1 MENVIENRR
10 MFIGPDEETEYFIGT
25 PTAENIRNADWQY
38 SKTYTD
44 CLKEGI
50 ATSAEMADI
59 LRRRGIIGKDF
70 DMRVKELSQ
79 NLSKLIGDLRLST
92 NNEEK
97 SELALKVGAAREE
110 LFRWNQRLSGPMS
123 NTCEQMSD
131 DDRLQF
137 LTSALI
143 QDKKGTRIWVTYNEF
158 KTSDD
163 QVLTAKARYET
174 MLFLQGYDAD
184 FLEKTPEAS
193 AMREVEE
200 SIRAEALNELA
211 ARQAEEDAKTITEA
225 KVMEVGQSEEPT
237 VISPSTKKPVKAKK

>member
-92 NNEEK
+92 DNEEK

-143 QDKKGTRIWVTYNEF
+143 QDKKGTRIWATYDEF

-163 QVLTAKARYET
+163 QALAAKARYET

-184 FLEKTPEAS
+184 FLEKTPEAR
-193 AMREVEE
+193 ALREVEE
-200 SIRAEALNELA
+200 SIRVEALNELA
-211 ARQAEEDAKTITEA
+211 ARQAEEDAKVITEA
-225 KVMEVGQSEEPT
+225 KVMEAGQSEEPT

>member
-10 MFIGPDEETEYFIGT
+10 MFIGPDEETEYFIAT

-79 NLSKLIGDLRLST
+79 NLNNLIGDLRLST
-92 NNEEK
+92 DNDEK

-143 QDKKGTRIWVTYNEF
+143 QDKKGSRIWATYDEF

-163 QVLTAKARYET
+163 QALAAKARYET

-184 FLEKTPEAS
+184 FLDKTPEAR

-200 SIRAEALNELA
+200 SIRVEALNELA
-211 ARQAEEDAKTITEA
+211 ARQAEEDAKANAEA
-225 KVMEVGQSEEPT
+225 KVMEAGQSEEPA